1 MNDLKKVKVT
11 CCEGEGQGS
20 CKRYVD
26 KGIWN
31 RMWMSFLYKIEGL
44 EGCYC
49 AKCVV
54 EISEEQ
60 LKELG
65 LVEEQRTGYERVKKG
80 ETYYIVDIADNAMEV
95 TEYKDQYDTQSYN
108 TGNYYN
114 DKAIA
119 ENNARADRL
128 LRQLRQ
134 WQAANDKTI
143 SISDWKNEGIIKYFI
158 AYNYRSSLF
167 EIGRCSRRREPNII
181 YFTTKDK
188 VSKAVKNFRDELE
201 WYFTEYQKRLD
212 EE

>member
-1 MNDLKKVKVT
+1 MQVELKANGKTV
-11 CCEGEGQGS
+11 Q
-20 CKRYVD
+20 
-26 KGIWN
+26 
-31 RMWMSFLYKIEGL
+31 
-44 EGCYC
+44 
-49 AKCVV
+49 V
-54 EISEEQ
+54 EITEEQ
-60 LKELG
+60 LKETVLFEQLKRLG
-65 LVEEQRTGYERVKKG
+65 LIEERSRTGYERVKKG
-80 ETYYIVDIADNAMEV
+80 EMYYVVD
-95 TEYKDQYDTQSYN
+95 TEYNSMSKNTEFNDQRDEQCYN

-114 DKAIA
+114 DKVIA

-128 LRQLRQ
+128 LRQLKQ
-134 WQAANDKTI
+134 WQAQNDKAI

-201 WYFTEYQKRLD
+201 WYFTEYQQRLD

>member
-1 MNDLKKVKVT
+1 MKVT
-11 CCEGEGQGS
+11 INANGTTIQ
-20 CKRYVD
+20 
-26 KGIWN
+26 
-31 RMWMSFLYKIEGL
+31 
-44 EGCYC
+44 
-49 AKCVV
+49 A

-65 LVEEQRTGYERVKKG
+65 LIEEQPTGYERVKKDSIYFFKNSAG
-80 ETYYIVDIADNAMEV
+80 DIQGVTDDKCVLDQEYYD
-95 TEYKDQYDTQSYN
+95 S
-108 TGNYYN
+108 GNYYS
-114 DKAIA
+114 DKTIA

-128 LRQLRQ
+128 LRQLKQ
-134 WQAANDKTI
+134 WQAQNDKAI

-201 WYFTEYQKRLD
+201 WYFTEYQQRLD

>member
-1 MNDLKKVKVT
+1 MKVT
-11 CCEGEGQGS
+11 INANGTTIQ
-20 CKRYVD
+20 
-26 KGIWN
+26 
-31 RMWMSFLYKIEGL
+31 
-44 EGCYC
+44 
-49 AKCVV
+49 A

-65 LVEEQRTGYERVKKG
+65 LIEEQPTGYERVEKR
-80 ETYYIVDIADNAMEV
+80 ETYYVIN
-95 TEYKDQYDTQSYN
+95 TEDDSMINITEFNDQTDERCYN
-108 TGNYYN
+108 TGNYYS
-114 DKAIA
+114 DKTIA

-128 LRQLRQ
+128 HRQLKQ
-134 WQAANDKTI
+134 WQAQNDKAI

-201 WYFTEYQKRLD
+201 WYFTEYQQRLD

>member
-1 MNDLKKVKVT
+1 MKVT
-11 CCEGEGQGS
+11 INANG
-20 CKRYVD
+20 KNI
-26 KGIWN
+26 K
-31 RMWMSFLYKIEGL
+31 
-44 EGCYC
+44 
-49 AKCVV
+49 A

-60 LKELG
+60 AKILG
-65 LVEEQRTGYERVKKG
+65 LAEDKPKTGYERVDEDEG
-80 ETYYIVDIADNAMEV
+80 YFVDDTINDGHEVLGGGALVNNLYYIN
-95 TEYKDQYDTQSYN
+95 
-108 TGNYYN
+108 GNYYN
-114 DKAIA
+114 DKSIV

-128 LRQLRQ
+128 LRQLKQ
-134 WQAANDKTI
+134 WQAQNDKAI

-201 WYFTEYQKRLD
+201 WYFTEYQQRLD

>member
-1 MNDLKKVKVT
+1 MKVT
-11 CCEGEGQGS
+11 INANGTTIQ
-20 CKRYVD
+20 
-26 KGIWN
+26 
-31 RMWMSFLYKIEGL
+31 
-44 EGCYC
+44 
-49 AKCVV
+49 A

-65 LVEEQRTGYERVKKG
+65 LIEEQPIGYERVKKG
-80 ETYYIVDIADNAMEV
+80 DVYYFNITRSETVAEV
-95 TEYKDQYDTQSYN
+95 ECNRRIDEGRYD
-108 TGNYYN
+108 TGNYYS
-114 DKAIA
+114 DKTIA

-128 LRQLRQ
+128 LRQLKQ
-134 WQAANDKTI
+134 WQAQNDKAI

-158 AYNYRSSLF
+158 AYNYCSSLF

-201 WYFTEYQKRLD
+201 WYFTEYQQRLD